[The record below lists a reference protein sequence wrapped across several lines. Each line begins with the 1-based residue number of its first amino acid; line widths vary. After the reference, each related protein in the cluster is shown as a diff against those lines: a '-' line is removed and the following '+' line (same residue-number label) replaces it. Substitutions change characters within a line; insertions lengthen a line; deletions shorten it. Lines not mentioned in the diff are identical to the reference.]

1 MLQLG
6 HDALGRPGFDN
17 PPVLH
22 DKDVVGERARTT
34 RRSNALQRSPFWN
47 ETAAIINYDDSDDW
61 YDHVLGPAV
70 NNSTNL
76 ATADPG
82 NPNIG
87 GDNNETNA
95 NDSFIPTLPLPT
107 STTP

>member
-1 MLQLG
+1 
-6 HDALGRPGFDN
+6 
-17 PPVLH
+17 
-22 DKDVVGERARTT
+22 
-34 RRSNALQRSPFWN
+34 
-47 ETAAIINYDDSDDW
+47 
-61 YDHVLGPAV
+61 VLGPAV